1 MSNITVE
8 RRGNVAVVILD
19 APEVLN
25 ALSGDMV
32 TELSA
37 SVDEVLAGDAR
48 ALLLTGAGR
57 AFCAGANLQG
67 RDESPDDG
75 KKKPAATTGSVLETH
90 YYPLLNKLRH
100 MDIPLVTAVNGVA
113 AGVGMS
119 FAIMGDLVVA
129 ARSAYFLQAFA
140 KIGLVPDGGASYY
153 LPRIIGWRRAME
165 LSMLA
170 ERLPAEQA
178 LDWGLINRV
187 VDDENMMTEAFALAE
202 RLANGPRSLGLIRQ
216 AYWDSLDNSFSDQL
230 QLEARLQNQAGRT
243 SDHREGVKAFLEKRD
258 AQFQGQ

>member
-119 FAIMGDLVVA
+119 FVRQN
-129 ARSAYFLQAFA
+129 RSGPRRWRIL
-140 KIGLVPDGGASYY
+140 LLASHY
-153 LPRIIGWRRAME
+153 W
-165 LSMLA
+165 LA
-170 ERLPAEQA
+170 SCNGA
-178 LDWGLINRV
+178 LDVG
-187 VDDENMMTEAFALAE
+187 
-202 RLANGPRSLGLIRQ
+202 
-216 AYWDSLDNSFSDQL
+216 
-230 QLEARLQNQAGRT
+230 
-243 SDHREGVKAFLEKRD
+243 
-258 AQFQGQ
+258 